1 MNKTSTAVRILPPA
15 NAACASPLETTSS
28 LNGLTLPSQFFLSAR
43 ESHDYWTGSRR
54 LMLSVLQDAL
64 ASWFRYRRDSSKR
77 GQRLFRETQDWF
89 WSSDQSWLYA
99 FESICEH
106 LELDP
111 DFIRE
116 QLICQRPAWS
126 KRRKPI
132 LRRQAASSSKHEA
145 LAA

>member
-1 MNKTSTAVRILPPA
+1 MEVTG
-15 NAACASPLETTSS
+15 S

-77 GQRLFRETQDWF
+77 GRRLFRETHDWF
-89 WSSDQSWLYA
+89 WASDRSWLYA

-111 DFIRE
+111 NFIRG
-116 QLICQRPAWS
+116 QLRRQRPAWAR
-126 KRRKPI
+126 RRKPL
-132 LRRQAASSSKHEA
+132 LRRQAASSSKHET